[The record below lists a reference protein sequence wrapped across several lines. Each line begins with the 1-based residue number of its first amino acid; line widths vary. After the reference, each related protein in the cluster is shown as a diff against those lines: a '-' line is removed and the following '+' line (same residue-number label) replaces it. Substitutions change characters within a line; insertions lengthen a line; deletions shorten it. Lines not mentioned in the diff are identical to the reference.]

1 VPECARD
8 AVHATALTIARI
20 SNAGAEEAVLLRVL
34 PRGSPMHEILQ
45 DVFARLPMLALTTCP
60 LALALRLSAVAYS
73 K

>member
-34 PRGSPMHEILQ
+34 PPMHEILQ

-60 LALALRLSAVAYS
+60 LALAL
-73 K
+73 